1 MFENFLM
8 GFKLCNITRRRK
20 NNKRKKSSYQK
31 TFFHLKNN
39 LRKNWKIEK
48 YFTKD
53 EIRFLAKLITQF
65 KTKNKKN
72 RLIIRFVFN
81 YFEKAS
87 NEIWPK
93 KQEIL
98 KILFNHLSKKSTR
111 QKAKHE
117 FDKWWPKN

>member
-1 MFENFLM
+1 MRE
-8 GFKLCNITRRRK
+8 
-20 NNKRKKSSYQK
+20 
-31 TFFHLKNN
+31 
-39 LRKNWKIEK
+39 NWKIEK

-53 EIRFLAKLITQF
+53 EISFLAKLITQF
-65 KTKNKKN
+65 KTKNQIKSAN
-72 RLIIRFVFN
+72 YSCFVFN

-98 KILFNHLSKKSTR
+98 KTLFNHLPNHLPKKPTR